1 MRAFGGEELSV
12 SKFQHCERNTN
23 GRDFAVGDI
32 HGHFTRLYGTLLDIG
47 FDTAVDRLFSV
58 GDLVDR
64 GPESRQSLEWLAKPW
79 FFAVQGNHEAL
90 AIQHVQHQPI
100 DYQMYRA
107 SGGTW
112 FLKLPSGL
120 QRQYAAR
127 FADMPIAIEI
137 DTPLGLIGIVHAD
150 CPPPGWGRLREIL
163 DGPAPARRQAEEYC
177 QWSRERIH
185 SKDTRVIT
193 DIRALLVGHTPSRE
207 AQWLGNVL
215 YIDTGGWRSD
225 GSGHFTLVDLATLE
239 FAKPKTPEFDGRS
252 I

>member
-1 MRAFGGEELSV
+1 M

-23 GRDFAVGDI
+23 GRDFAVGDV
-32 HGHFTRLYGTLLDIG
+32 HGHFTRLYRALLAIG

-64 GPESRQSLEWLAKPW
+64 GPESGQSLEWLDRPW

-90 AIQHVQHQPI
+90 AIQHVQHQTL

-107 SGGTW
+107 SGGAW

-127 FADMPIAIEI
+127 FAQMPVAIEV
-137 DTPLGLIGIVHAD
+137 DTPMGLIGIVHAD
-150 CPPPGWGRLREIL
+150 CPPPTWESLRDSL
-163 DGPAPARRQAEEYC
+163 TGPKASQRPAEEYC
-177 QWSRERIH
+177 QWSRERIQSH
-185 SKDTRVIT
+185 DTGVIAG
-193 DIRALLVGHTPSRE
+193 IRALLVGHSPLRK

-225 GSGHFTLVDLATLE
+225 GSGHFTLIDLATLE
-239 FAKPKTPEFDGRS
+239 PATV
-252 I
+252 IN

>member
-1 MRAFGGEELSV
+1 V

-23 GRDFAVGDI
+23 GRDFVVGDI
-32 HGHFTRLYGTLLDIG
+32 HGHFTRLYRALLDIG

-64 GPESRQSLEWLAKPW
+64 GPESRQSLEWLARPW

-90 AIQHVQHQPI
+90 AIQHVQHQSL

-120 QRQYAAR
+120 QRQFASR
-127 FADMPIAIEI
+127 FADMPIAIEV
-137 DTPLGLIGIVHAD
+137 DTPQGLIGIVHAD
-150 CPPPGWGRLREIL
+150 CPLPTWEQLRETL
-163 DGPAPARRQAEEYC
+163 NGSLSNRRHAEEYC
-177 QWSRERIH
+177 QWSRERVQ
-185 SKDTRVIT
+185 SNDTRVIA
-193 DIRALLVGHTPSRE
+193 DLRALLVGHTPLRE

-239 FAKPKTPEFDGRS
+239 PATPKTPVSDRES